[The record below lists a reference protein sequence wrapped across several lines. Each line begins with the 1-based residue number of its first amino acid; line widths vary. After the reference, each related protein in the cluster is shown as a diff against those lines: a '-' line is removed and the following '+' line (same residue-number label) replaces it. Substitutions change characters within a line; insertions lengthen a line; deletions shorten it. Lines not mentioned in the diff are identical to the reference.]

1 MGCKIHHRKCTKF
14 LYLRPKVTKHLGF
27 HFQVGAL
34 LAGVPFPSASGA
46 RLPMRKAYGRFLCLF
61 FQNTNHQNNTLKRH
75 FLLIRQRTIKS
86 FLDAIRLRDN
96 KDYKQVSQLSIKKI
110 TIQLCD
116 LRDLALDKV
125 PFRGTSG
132 DLSSL

>member
-1 MGCKIHHRKCTKF
+1 MHQISVSKTKSNQAPGLTVQMGGQALKDT
-14 LYLRPKVTKHLGF
+14 
-27 HFQVGAL
+27 AL
-34 LAGVPFPSASGA
+34 LAGVLLPCASGVMF
-46 RLPMRKAYGRFLCLF
+46 PMQEAYAWFLCLF
-61 FQNTNHQNNTLKRH
+61 FQNADHQNNTLKHH

-86 FLDAIRLRDN
+86 LLDAIRLQAN

-110 TIQLCD
+110 TIQLYD

-132 DLSSL
+132 NPSSL